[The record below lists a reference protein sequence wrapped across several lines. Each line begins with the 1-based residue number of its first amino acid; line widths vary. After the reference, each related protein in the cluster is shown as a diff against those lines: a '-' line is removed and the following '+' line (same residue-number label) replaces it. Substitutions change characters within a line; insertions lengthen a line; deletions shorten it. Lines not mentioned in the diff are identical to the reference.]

1 MEKVIIATIVCLC
14 ATYIHTYVYKYVQVY
29 METSWGT
36 EEMADYVSILLG
48 DNVLVMASKQLYA
61 L

>member
-14 ATYIHTYVYKYVQVY
+14 ATYIHVYVYKYVQVY

-36 EEMADYVSILLG
+36 EEMADYVNILLG